1 MKCSRGAA
9 KSESNMM
16 LLRSMFLST
25 QDRLKTPFSSIFS
38 LEVPNLGAI
47 RAQKD
52 KPHEQALRTL
62 HGYGSSS
69 QGLPLPSKRAFMVP
83 SRVFFAKLARTC

>member
-1 MKCSRGAA
+1 
-9 KSESNMM
+9 MM

-25 QDRLKTPFSSIFS
+25 QDRLKTPFSSIFRC

-69 QGLPLPSKRAFMVP
+69 QGRPLPSKGFKRSFHGAFEGLLCQ
-83 SRVFFAKLARTC
+83 AG